1 MSVAKFDDL
10 EEDTLLEALSHF
22 NLVEL
27 EKVRLTSR
35 KVQAA
40 CDARKA
46 FIHSLLTKGTSVEIF
61 GLASERGKQINNR
74 LAVITTDGINNGRYP
89 VKIQHLTGETEKVS
103 LKPQNINPFL
113 KQEQEANEKPR
124 LDFVNY
130 SSDAR
135 VREGHG
141 RLLDQVLML
150 PQANITNICSAR
162 RT

>member
-40 CDARKA
+40 CDAWKA

-89 VKIQHLTGETEKVS
+89 VKIQHLS
-103 LKPQNINPFL
+103 ILL
-113 KQEQEANEKPR
+113 
-124 LDFVNY
+124 
-130 SSDAR
+130 AR
-135 VREGHG
+135 
-141 RLLDQVLML
+141 
-150 PQANITNICSAR
+150 
-162 RT
+162 

>member
-1 MSVAKFDDL
+1 M
-10 EEDTLLEALSHF
+10 
-22 NLVEL
+22 
-27 EKVRLTSR
+27 
-35 KVQAA
+35 
-40 CDARKA
+40 
-46 FIHSLLTKGTSVEIF
+46 EIS

-89 VKIQHLTGETEKVS
+89 VKIQHLTGEIEKVS

-124 LDFVNY
+124 LGFVNY

-135 VREGHG
+135 AREGHV